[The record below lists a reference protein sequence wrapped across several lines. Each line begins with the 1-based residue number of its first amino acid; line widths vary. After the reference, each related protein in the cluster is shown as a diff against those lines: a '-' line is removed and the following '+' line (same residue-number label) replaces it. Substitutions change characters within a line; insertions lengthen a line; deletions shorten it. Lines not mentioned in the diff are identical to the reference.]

1 MAKSKPIGV
10 RFDLEKLELIQKEQ
24 NLTSAQQVVNYLIDN
39 YGEKQVKRGAPF
51 KDMPPYDKTASN
63 LEDNSKIEEIP
74 VENQKTP
81 PNGLK
86 GIDLVIWKSENLK

>member
-1 MAKSKPIGV
+1 
-10 RFDLEKLELIQKEQ
+10 
-24 NLTSAQQVVNYLIDN
+24 
-39 YGEKQVKRGAPF
+39 
-51 KDMPPYDKTASN
+51 MPPYDKTASN

-86 GIDLVIWKSENLK
+86 GIDLVIWKSENWK